1 MIQREREI
9 YEKYINI
16 YIFEKDVNIRA
27 PSDGT
32 SSDLPMS
39 KPICACNFRR
49 KLNVYKYTMP
59 VKIVNF

>member
-1 MIQREREI
+1 MKKI
-9 YEKYINI
+9 YI